1 MPYLYCFSPRLYI
14 DAAES
19 TFSSMRMGGHITKSQ
34 ITGILMKA
42 LFLLFATVFL
52 LGACTQTHN
61 EAVRGQVEV
70 GVVTLKT
77 EPVALQTEL
86 AGRTTSALSS
96 DVRPQVTGIVKA
108 RRFEEGALVKAGE
121 VLYLIDPSS
130 YQAAVDEAQAALGSV
145 EAAVSAAQLK
155 DARYAELL
163 AMEGVSK
170 QDADDAH
177 TAAQQ
182 AVAAVAQKKAALATA
197 RINLDYTQVR
207 APISGRIGKSS
218 VTPGALVTASQTTA
232 LATIRALDPI
242 YVDLTQSSGALLQLR
257 RTLAAGDL
265 QAASADVRLKL
276 EDGSDY
282 PRKGRLKF
290 SEIAVDEATGSVTLR
305 AQFPNPDGLLLPGMY
320 VRAQLDEAVDP
331 KAILAPQQGITHD
344 PKGDATALVVNAEG
358 KVEQRTVTTQRTVGD
373 AWLVSSGLSAGDRL
387 IVQGVSKVRVGDSV
401 RMVAVDAAPPSQ
413 AASAPTA
420 AKAADSAASKGR

>member
-1 MPYLYCFSPRLYI
+1 MNLLP
-14 DAAES
+14 
-19 TFSSMRMGGHITKSQ
+19 
-34 ITGILMKA
+34 
-42 LFLLFATVFL
+42 FLLATAVL
-52 LGACTQTHN
+52 LGACSQKQP
-61 EAVRGQVEV
+61 EAARATVEV

-86 AGRTTSALSS
+86 AGRTTAALSS
-96 DVRPQVTGIVKA
+96 EVRPQVTGIVKT
-108 RRFEEGALVKAGE
+108 RSFEEGALVKAGQ
-121 VLYLIDPSS
+121 VLYQIDPAS
-130 YQAAVDEAQAALGSV
+130 YQAAVDEAQAALGSS
-145 EAAVSAAQLK
+145 EAAVSAAKLK

-163 AMEGVSK
+163 DIEGVSK

-207 APISGRIGKSS
+207 APIAGRIGKSS

-257 RTLAAGDL
+257 RTLASGDL
-265 QAASADVRLKL
+265 QAASADVQLKL
-276 EDGSDY
+276 EDGSVY

-290 SEIAVDEATGSVTLR
+290 AEIAVDEATGSVTLR

-320 VRAQLDEAVDP
+320 VRAQFDEAVDP

-344 PKGDATALVVNAEG
+344 VKGEATAFVVNGEG
-358 KVEQRTVTTQRTVGD
+358 KVEQRMVTTQRTVGD
-373 AWLVSSGLSAGDRL
+373 AWLVSSGLVGGDQL
-387 IVQGVSKVRVGDSV
+387 IVQGVSKVKAGDTVRV
-401 RMVAVDAAPPSQ
+401 VAVDATPLSQ

-420 AKAADSAASKGR
+420 AKAAGSAAVQGR

>member
-1 MPYLYCFSPRLYI
+1 MN
-14 DAAES
+14 
-19 TFSSMRMGGHITKSQ
+19 
-34 ITGILMKA
+34 
-42 LFLLFATVFL
+42 LLPLLLATAVL
-52 LGACTQTHN
+52 LGACSQKQPEVARAT
-61 EAVRGQVEV
+61 VEV

-86 AGRTTSALSS
+86 AGRTTAALSS
-96 DVRPQVTGIVKA
+96 EVRPQVTGIVKT
-108 RRFEEGALVKAGE
+108 RNFEEGVLVKAGQ
-121 VLYLIDPSS
+121 VLYQIDPAS
-130 YQAAVDEAQAALGSV
+130 YQAAVDEAQAALGSS
-145 EAAVSAAQLK
+145 EAAVSAAKLK

-163 AMEGVSK
+163 DIEGVSK

-207 APISGRIGKSS
+207 APIAGRIGKSS

-257 RTLAAGDL
+257 RTLASGDL
-265 QAASADVRLKL
+265 QAASADVQLKL
-276 EDGSDY
+276 EDGSVY

-290 SEIAVDEATGSVTLR
+290 AEIAVDEATGSVTLR

-320 VRAQLDEAVDP
+320 VRAQFDEAVDP

-344 PKGDATALVVNAEG
+344 AKGEATAFVVNGEG

-373 AWLVSSGLSAGDRL
+373 TWLVSSGLVGGDRL
-387 IVQGVSKVRVGDSV
+387 IVQGVSKVKAGDTVRV
-401 RMVAVDAAPPSQ
+401 VAVDATPPSQ

-420 AKAADSAASKGR
+420 AKAAESAAAQGR